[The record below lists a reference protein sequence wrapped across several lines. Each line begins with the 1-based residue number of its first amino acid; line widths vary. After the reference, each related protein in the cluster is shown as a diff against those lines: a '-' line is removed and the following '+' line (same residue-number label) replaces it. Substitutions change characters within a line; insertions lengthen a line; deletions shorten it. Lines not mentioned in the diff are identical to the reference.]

1 MPSARRRRTGLALAT
16 IGSVGLGLGLAAVAP
31 AQTPAQTPA
40 PAPARAPQR
49 PAATAAPAA
58 KAAAPAPAANPNAK
72 QVLATVN
79 GEPIYRPEV
88 ETLLGQFS
96 IPAGS
101 EPKAYSSAMDLLIN
115 TKVLAQFLRGQ
126 RIAVKPEDVAA
137 VVAEYE
143 SAAKGQGSSLAT
155 ELSNTNTTM
164 EAFQERITR
173 SLQWKNFV
181 IGRATDAEL
190 KKYAETNREF
200 LNGTQVRASHI
211 LVEVPEGADAKAKA
225 AARQKLLAIKKEIE
239 GGKLTFADAANR
251 HSEDP
256 GNKQTPSGGDLDF
269 FPRKGR
275 FIEPFSAKAF
285 AMKKGEISEP
295 VETEFGLHLIQV
307 TDRREGQPVEFE
319 KAKSAILEQYA
330 AELQEQIVQA
340 ERAKAKIQI
349 TPLPAGLIKPEPAPE
364 APSVLAPAGAAPA
377 TKPAAPATKPAA
389 PATKPAAP
397 APARAA
403 TPKS

>member
-1 MPSARRRRTGLALAT
+1 MPSARRRRTGPGLALAT
-16 IGSVGLGLGLAAVAP
+16 IGTVGLGLSLGAA
-31 AQTPAQTPA
+31 AQTPA
-40 PAPARAPQR
+40 PVRAPQR
-49 PAATAAPAA
+49 PAAPAPAA
-58 KAAAPAPAANPNAK
+58 APKAAAPAANPNAK

-88 ETLLGQFS
+88 EALLGQFS

-126 RIAVKPEDVAA
+126 RIEVKPADLDA

-143 SAAKGQGSSLAT
+143 SAAKGQGSSLAN
-155 ELSNTNTTM
+155 ELAGSNTTM
-164 EAFQERITR
+164 ESFRERIAR

-181 IGRATDAEL
+181 VARATDAEL
-190 KKYAETNREF
+190 KKYAEANKDF

-211 LVEVPEGADAKAKA
+211 LVEVPEGADAKAKE

-239 GGKLTFADAANR
+239 GGKLTFADAANK

-285 AMKKGEISEP
+285 TMKKGEVSDP

-319 KAKSAILEQYA
+319 KAKPAILEQYA
-330 AELQEQIVQA
+330 AELQEQIVKA
-340 ERAKAKIQI
+340 ERAKAKVQI
-349 TPLPAGLIKPEPAPE
+349 APLPAGLIQPEPEPV
-364 APSVLAPAGAAPA
+364 APSVLPPGGAAAPA
-377 TKPAAPATKPAA
+377 TKGAQPAAAGAA
-389 PATKPAAP
+389 PKAAAP
-397 APARAA
+397 APAPAARPA